1 MIYLD
6 SAATSWPKPRLV
18 ISATARAM
26 AECGNPGRG
35 GHPLS
40 LAAGRAVLD
49 AREAVAALLGA
60 GDPASIAFTRN
71 CTEAINL
78 VIHGVLRPGDRVVVS
93 PLEHNAV
100 MRPLRLLER
109 EGVHLTVL
117 PAAPDGTVDLD
128 AARRA
133 LVGARLMIVCH
144 GSNVLGTLQP
154 IAALGELARQAG
166 VLFLVDAAQTAG
178 AVPLHLDSLPVDFV
192 AFPGH
197 KGLLG
202 PQGTGGLYIRPGRVL
217 PPLLAGGTG
226 SLSELEEMPE
236 FAPDRYEA
244 GTPNVPG
251 LAGLA
256 AAASFLSAVGVAAV
270 REQEEELTARFC
282 EGVAGLARVRV
293 LGPASPERRAGLVSL
308 AVDGVDPDL
317 LAQVLE
323 ERYSICTRAGLH
335 CAPAAHQHAGTYP
348 IGAVRFSFGYH
359 TTTAE
364 VDAAVDAL
372 RELINAL

>member
-18 ISATARAM
+18 ISAAARAM

-71 CTEAINL
+71 GTEAINL

-109 EGVHLTVL
+109 EGVQVTVL
-117 PAAPDGTVDLD
+117 PAAPDGTVDLS
-128 AARRA
+128 AARTA
-133 LVGARLMIVCH
+133 LVRARLMIVCH

-154 IAALGELARQAG
+154 IAALGEMARQAG

-197 KGLLG
+197 KALLG

-270 REQEEELTARFC
+270 REQEEELTAQFC
-282 EGVAGLARVRV
+282 EGVSGLPRVRV
-293 LGPASPERRAGLVSL
+293 LGPVEPARRAGLVSL

-323 ERYSICTRAGLH
+323 ERYGICTRAGLH
-335 CAPAAHQHAGTYP
+335 CAPAAHRHAGTYP
-348 IGAVRFSFGYH
+348 VGAVRFSFGYH